1 MRRRLSPAF
10 PADLVRARLLAM
22 SDRARARLL
31 ERMSPDDRRALAED
45 WDVWAEPGQRP
56 PPGDWRLWL
65 ILAGRGF
72 GKTRAGAAW
81 VNRIARAPG
90 GRRIALVGA
99 TLDEARAVMVEG
111 PAGVLATA
119 ETGLRPDWQPSLGRL
134 RWKSGAEARLYSA
147 ESPDG
152 LRGPEHGYAWCDE
165 LAKWGRAED
174 SWANLMMGLRAGPAP
189 RAVVTTTPRPMAL
202 LERLIAEP
210 GTVVTRGRTWDNP
223 HLGERFVAAM
233 AARYAGTARGRQE
246 LEGELLR
253 EAEDALWTR
262 AGLDVARAQAPLP
275 APVRV
280 VIGVDPPASV
290 KGVCGIVAAGRLA
303 DGRGVVL
310 ADASIAH
317 AVPERWAAAV
327 TACARAW
334 RADRVVAEA
343 NNGGEMV
350 RAVLAASG
358 AALPIE
364 LVHAAR
370 GKAARA
376 EPAAMLYA
384 QGRVIHAAGFPE
396 LEAQLCG
403 FTVGGGWQGADP
415 SPDRADALVWALDAL
430 FPLGRAEPRVRR
442 L

>member
-1 MRRRLSPAF
+1 VRRYLPPAF
-10 PADLVRARLLAM
+10 PPGTVRARLLAM
-22 SDRARARLL
+22 SDHDRAQFLARMAP
-31 ERMSPDDRRALAED
+31 EDRRALAED
-45 WDVWAEPGQRP
+45 WEVWAEPGQRP

-81 VNRIARAPG
+81 VNRIARARG
-90 GRRIALVGA
+90 ARRIALVAA
-99 TLDEARAVMVEG
+99 TLDEGRAVMVEG

-134 RWKSGAEARLYSA
+134 RWKTGAEARLYSA
-147 ESPDG
+147 DAPDG

-165 LAKWGRAED
+165 LAKWGRAEEC
-174 SWANLMMGLRAGPAP
+174 WTNLTMGLRAGRRQ

-202 LERLIAEP
+202 LERLIAAP

-223 HLGERFVAAM
+223 HLADGFLSAM
-233 AARYAGTARGRQE
+233 TALFGGTARGRQE
-246 LEGELLR
+246 LDGELLR
-253 EAEDALWTR
+253 DAEDALWTR
-262 AGLDVARAQAPLP
+262 AGIEAARATGALP
-275 APVRV
+275 PPVRV
-280 VIGVDPPASV
+280 VIGVDPPASA

-310 ADASIAH
+310 ADASVPQ

-327 TACARAW
+327 AACARAW
-334 RADRVVAEA
+334 QADRVVAEA

-350 RAVLAASG
+350 RAVLAASDPN
-358 AALPIE
+358 LPIE

-376 EPAAMLYA
+376 EPAALLYA
-384 QGRVIHAAGFPE
+384 QGRVVHAGRFPE

-403 FTVGGGWQGADP
+403 FTIGGGWDGADP

-430 FPLGRAEPRVRR
+430 FPRRADPRLRR